1 MDIERQVVTRSK
13 MKQYKRLGVIFLL
26 MMASTAVMLVTTT
39 SVGFAQAP
47 DKEFTISVGETLTF
61 SGRGVRSVSIGLP
74 KIADAQVADNRQLI
88 VTGKQPG
95 TTTINIY
102 GSDGQKTL
110 LIRVVGT
117 NPQSLAEEV
126 RQVLGPGSGVDV
138 RVVKGRVLLE
148 GEVAGEKF
156 KRKIETLISLYP
168 NQVLN
173 FTTYREAFVEGA
185 RMVSVDIYFVQL
197 ATTDRDQLGVKWGQF
212 IGANY
217 TFGSGDVPLYYGDSL
232 DSGVTPGQTGTL
244 LSNPAALTGGE
255 GLTSYW
261 SMVGQ
266 VNVALDFLVENGLIK
281 TVNHGTLV
289 TEAGKEAS
297 YHNGGTILIPI
308 SSISSTG
315 VSEVP
320 YGLNVKMLPVVD
332 ANHNVK
338 LEIEL
343 DYSELDYAN
352 GVDELPALRN
362 NQITTVVNTRAGQ
375 SVLVS
380 SQENINKTS
389 NEAGWWMLSRVPIL
403 GWLFKSR
410 NYVGTTLD
418 NALFVTPRIYEP
430 GKKTHNQVVD
440 GVFKQLIKAGA
451 EPEDLPDLQNNTKS
465 SGDSDASE
473 DTKDDAADAQPSL
486 LE

>member
-1 MDIERQVVTRSK
+1 MIAAPTE
-13 MKQYKRLGVIFLL
+13 
-26 MMASTAVMLVTTT
+26 A
-39 SVGFAQAP
+39 FAQAP

-74 KIADAQVADNRQLI
+74 KVADAQVAGNRQLI

-148 GEVAGEKF
+148 GEVSGDKF
-156 KRKIETLISLYP
+156 KRKIEALLGLYP

-197 ATTDRDQLGVKWGQF
+197 AVTNRDQLGVKWGQF
-212 IGANY
+212 IGSNY
-217 TFGSGDVPLYYGDSL
+217 TFGSGDVPLYYGDASL
-232 DSGVTPGQTGTL
+232 QPGINPGQTGSI
-244 LSNPAALTGGE
+244 LSEPAKLTGGD
-255 GLTSYW
+255 GLTSYF
-261 SMVGQ
+261 SLVGQ

-289 TEAGKEAS
+289 TEAGKEAA

-308 SSISSTG
+308 SSLSATD
-315 VSEVP
+315 VEEVP
-320 YGLNVKMLPVVD
+320 YGLSVKMLPVVD
-332 ANHNVK
+332 VDDNVK

-343 DYSELDYAN
+343 AYSELDYAN
-352 GVDELPALRN
+352 GVGEIPALRN
-362 NQITTVVNTRAGQ
+362 NKITTVVNTRAGQ

-389 NEAGWWMLSRVPIL
+389 NETGWWMLSRVPIL

-418 NALFVTPRIYEP
+418 NALFITPRIYEA
-430 GKKTHNQVVD
+430 GEKSHEDAVD
-440 GVFKQLIKAGA
+440 GVFKKLIDAGA
-451 EPEDLPDLQNNTKS
+451 EPDDLPDLQNSKPSNGS
-465 SGDSDASE
+465 NGG
-473 DTKDDAADAQPSL
+473 KDDAADKADAQPSL

>member
-1 MDIERQVVTRSK
+1 
-13 MKQYKRLGVIFLL
+13 MKLYKRLGVLFLL
-26 MMASTAVMLVTTT
+26 MLASTAVTVSISPTP
-39 SVGFAQAP
+39 VHAQAP

-74 KIADAQVADNRQLI
+74 QIADAQVADNRQLI

-102 GSDGQKTL
+102 GSSGQKTL

-126 RQVLGPGSGVDV
+126 REVLGPGSGVDV

-156 KRKIETLISLYP
+156 KRKIEALTTLYP

-185 RMVSVDIYFVQL
+185 RMVAVDIYFVQL
-197 ATTDRDQLGVKWGQF
+197 ATTNRDQLGVKWGQF

-217 TFGSGDVPLYYGDSL
+217 TFGSGDVPLYYGNEL
-232 DSGVTPGQTGTL
+232 DDGVTPGNTGTL
-244 LSNPAALTGGE
+244 LSNPAALTGGD
-255 GLTSYW
+255 GMTSYW
-261 SMVGQ
+261 SLVGQ

-281 TVNHGTLV
+281 TISHGTIV
-289 TEAGKEAS
+289 TEAGKTAS
-297 YHNGGTILIPI
+297 YHNGGTLLIRI
-308 SSISSTG
+308 AGLSATALR
-315 VSEVP
+315 EVP
-320 YGLNVKMLPVVD
+320 YGLKVEIKPVID
-332 ANHNVK
+332 ANDNVK
-338 LEIEL
+338 LEVVL

-352 GVDELPALRN
+352 AVNEVPALRN
-362 NQITTVVNTRAGQ
+362 NAVESVVNTMAGQ

-380 SQENINKTS
+380 TQENLNNTS
-389 NEAGWWMLSRVPIL
+389 NSTGWYMLSRIPIL

-410 NYVGTTLD
+410 NYVATTLD
-418 NALFVTPRIYEP
+418 NALFITPRVYEP
-430 GKKTHNQVVD
+430 GEKTHDEYID
-440 GVFKQLIKAGA
+440 GVFKQLIESGA
-451 EPEDLPDLQNNTKS
+451 EPEDLPDLDDVDSGGGSAPANNATGNS
-465 SGDSDASE
+465 QSGGGAN
-473 DTKDDAADAQPSL
+473 AQPSL

>member
-1 MDIERQVVTRSK
+1 
-13 MKQYKRLGVIFLL
+13 MKKFKRLGVIFLL
-26 MMASTAVMLVTTT
+26 VLASSAVTMVASTTAAL
-39 SVGFAQAP
+39 AQAP

-148 GEVAGEKF
+148 GEVSGEKF
-156 KRKIETLISLYP
+156 KRKIEALGKLYP
-168 NQVLN
+168 SQVLN

-197 ATTDRDQLGVKWGQF
+197 ATTNRDQLGVKWGQF
-212 IGANY
+212 LGSNY
-217 TFGSGDVPLYYGDSL
+217 TFGSGDVPLYYGDAPL
-232 DSGVTPGQTGTL
+232 DPGVNPGQTDSL
-244 LSNPAALTGGE
+244 LSSPAALTGGQ

-261 SMVGQ
+261 SLVGQ

-281 TVNHGTLV
+281 TVNHGTVV
-289 TEAGKEAS
+289 TEAGKEAI
-297 YHNGGTILIPI
+297 YHNGGTLLVEV
-308 SSISSTG
+308 SSLGGSS
-315 VSEVP
+315 VEKVP
-320 YGLNVKMLPVVD
+320 YGLDVKMLPVID
-332 ANHNVK
+332 AKGKVR

-343 DYSELDYAN
+343 DYSELDYSN
-352 GVDELPALRN
+352 GVGELPALRN
-362 NQITTVVNTRAGQ
+362 NNILTVVNTRAGQ
-375 SVLVS
+375 SVMVS
-380 SQENINKTS
+380 SQESISKTS
-389 NEAGWWMLSRVPIL
+389 NESGWWMLSRVPIL

-410 NYVGTTLD
+410 NFVGTTID
-418 NALFVTPRIYEP
+418 NALFITPHVYEP
-430 GKKTHNQVVD
+430 GKKSHEQTVD
-440 GVFKQLIKAGA
+440 GVFKQLIDAGA
-451 EPEDLPDLQNNTKS
+451 EPEDLPDLQNVEPETNMND
-465 SGDSDASE
+465 SGAASDGTG
-473 DTKDDAADAQPSL
+473 DDDAPPSL
-486 LE
+486 IE

>member
-1 MDIERQVVTRSK
+1 
-13 MKQYKRLGVIFLL
+13 MKQYKRLGVLFLL
-26 MMASTAVMLVTTT
+26 MLACTAVTLTVSPTPAQ
-39 SVGFAQAP
+39 AQAP

-74 KIADAQVADNRQLI
+74 QIADAQVADNRQLI

-102 GSDGQKTL
+102 GRDGQKTL

-126 RQVLGPGSGVDV
+126 REVLGQGSGVDV

-148 GEVAGEKF
+148 GEVSGERF
-156 KRKIETLISLYP
+156 KRKIKTLTDLYP

-185 RMVSVDIYFVQL
+185 RMVAVDVYFIQL
-197 ATTDRDQLGVKWGQF
+197 ATTNRDQLGVKWGQF

-217 TFGSGDVPLYYGDSL
+217 TFGSGDIPLYYDEGSEL
-232 DSGVTPGQTGTL
+232 SSGVTPDKTGSL
-244 LSNPAALTGGE
+244 LSNPVKLTGGD

-281 TVNHGTLV
+281 TINHGTII
-289 TEAGKEAS
+289 TEGGKEAS
-297 YHNGGTILIPI
+297 YHNGGTLLIQV
-308 SSISSTG
+308 SSLSAAA
-315 VSEVP
+315 VQEVP
-320 YGLNVKMLPVVD
+320 YGLEVKVTPVLD
-332 ANHNVK
+332 AKNQVK
-338 LEIEL
+338 LQIEMK
-343 DYSELDYAN
+343 YSELDYAN
-352 GVDELPALRN
+352 AIGEIPSLRN
-362 NQITTVVNTRAGQ
+362 NDVTSVVNTVAGQ

-380 SQENINKTS
+380 SQENVNKTS
-389 NEAGWWMLSRVPIL
+389 NSTGWWMLSRIPIL
-403 GWLFKSR
+403 GWIFKSR

-418 NALFVTPRIYEP
+418 NALFITPRVYAP
-430 GKKTHNQVVD
+430 GNDTHEDMID
-440 GVFKQLIKAGA
+440 GVFKQLIDHGA
-451 EPEDLPDLQNNTKS
+451 EPEDLPDLRDQTGSGKPAPAKPASGGQNS
-465 SGDSDASE
+465 DSQE
-473 DTKDDAADAQPSL
+473 GGAQPSL